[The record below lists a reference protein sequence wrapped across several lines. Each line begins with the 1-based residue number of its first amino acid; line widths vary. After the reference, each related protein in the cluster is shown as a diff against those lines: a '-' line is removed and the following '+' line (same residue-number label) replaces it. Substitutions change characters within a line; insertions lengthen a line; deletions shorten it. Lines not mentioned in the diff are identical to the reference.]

1 MTRIGKIMEFYEF
14 QKRGD
19 VFWVSLQDGLQLV
32 FNCLAF
38 SFLRGDLDYLLDL
51 GKSLVKVID
60 LTVCLSQGQV
70 QSEVCVVEFQEMDSS
85 LLRLR

>member
-1 MTRIGKIMEFYEF
+1 MTRIGKVMEFYEF

-38 SFLRGDLDYLLDL
+38 SF
-51 GKSLVKVID
+51 SVAI
-60 LTVCLSQGQV
+60 
-70 QSEVCVVEFQEMDSS
+70 
-85 LLRLR
+85 